1 MKHLALRALAILFIA
16 VSAPG
21 VAAAPSGGSSLP
33 APKTDVAESYREGV
47 SALEAGDYK
56 TAERKL
62 AEVLETAPNNPEAN
76 YYMGL
81 AKIGL
86 DKTKASIR
94 FFEKAIAARA
104 DFTEARERLA
114 LAQIELGDR
123 APAQAQL
130 DALKKQAAH
139 CETAACGAAYADR
152 LGQAIARIEAA
163 LAGGGTGAESAA
175 LFLAPAGSGGGRYR
189 GAVRLVNEARYKEA
203 IAELYAAQ
211 ADIGPH
217 PDILNYLGYAH
228 RKLGQL
234 DAARDYYAQALAI
247 DPGHLGAN
255 EYLGELYVETG
266 DVELA
271 RRQLAR
277 LDALCPFGCAERED
291 LARLLAIREAPRSA
305 AR

>member
-21 VAAAPSGGSSLP
+21 VAAAPSGGLP
-33 APKTDVAESYREGV
+33 QPLHPAADA
-47 SALEAGDYK
+47 AGRRLLARAWPGGRAGK
-56 TAERKL
+56 RQL

-163 LAGGGTGAESAA
+163 LAGDGTSAESAA

-291 LARLLAIREAPRSA
+291 LARLLAIRESPRSA